1 MSEKNYVNYWDLNI
15 KKWGELYFNK
25 NLHEEDVDA
34 NLITK
39 IFYRK
44 IIFPLERKVMQQ
56 RYELTIK
63 FIDTF
68 LDDPNL
74 IVNDI
79 GCGTGLFTNILLSKG
94 YRVNSIDFSKTAIET
109 TLKYI
114 KENSPDK
121 IQNLQTFKLN
131 AVSEKLPKSDHTI
144 CMGVLPYIKKDE
156 LNQFFNN
163 INTFEKTMLINW
175 VNSNNF
181 NNIIRNFLSFLNVRN
196 LNFQN
201 QSSLLK
207 IYDKINC
214 HLKSNT
220 KSGTGF
226 LHVLERSS

>member
-1 MSEKNYVNYWDLNI
+1 M
-15 KKWGELYFNK
+15 
-25 NLHEEDVDA
+25 
-34 NLITK
+34 
-39 IFYRK
+39 
-44 IIFPLERKVMQQ
+44 
-56 RYELTIK
+56 
-63 FIDTF
+63 
-68 LDDPNL
+68 
-74 IVNDI
+74 
-79 GCGTGLFTNILLSKG
+79 
-94 YRVNSIDFSKTAIET
+94 NSIDFSKTAIET